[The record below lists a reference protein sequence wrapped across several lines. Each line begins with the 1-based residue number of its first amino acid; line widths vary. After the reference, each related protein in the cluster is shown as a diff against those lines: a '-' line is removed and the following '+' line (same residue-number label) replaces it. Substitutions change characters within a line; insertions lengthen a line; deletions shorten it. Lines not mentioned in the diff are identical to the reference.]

1 MLDTPMI
8 GMCKCMWLSKERDV
22 TKVVVHSILF
32 VMIKLF
38 SCTTFSDKTSK
49 INCMSP
55 SISSS
60 IERTYHRW
68 VSTMV
73 NWTLTYIWSVVR
85 SQENDSDFSRISRS
99 AVRYSSAHMDSPIIF
114 EKVDQGKKSG
124 TCSPVCTTIYPVL
137 FVKMYL
143 LAVHIHQV
151 VLLPSSIPSDLS
163 PFSWGHSFHSR
174 IKLVGCMQSS
184 RVYISCGLPTWP
196 PWHMILVYKKYGSTC
211 LTSTTFWDAIPTYWF
226 ADADA
231 IQAVCSDGSTYTKD
245 LGAVCS
251 LASSKLWWTP
261 YCVPLVRHN
270 QHVRS
275 QHGNSRRSR
284 VEKASG
290 HRKIGIQRDEQ
301 CVCLGGDNPDR
312 QRVVHRAW

>member
-1 MLDTPMI
+1 MH
-8 GMCKCMWLSKERDV
+8 V
-22 TKVVVHSILF
+22 TKKRERCGGAFHPFRHDQTIQPHYFRQNFQDQLCDPSRLHHISV
-32 VMIKLF
+32 
-38 SCTTFSDKTSK
+38 
-49 INCMSP
+49 SP

-124 TCSPVCTTIYPVL
+124 TYSPVCTTIYPVL
-137 FVKMYL
+137 FVKIYF

-184 RVYISCGLPTWP
+184 HVYTSLVVYLHGLPDIW
-196 PWHMILVYKKYGSTC
+196 S
-211 LTSTTFWDAIPTYWF
+211 
-226 ADADA
+226 
-231 IQAVCSDGSTYTKD
+231 
-245 LGAVCS
+245 
-251 LASSKLWWTP
+251 
-261 YCVPLVRHN
+261 
-270 QHVRS
+270 
-275 QHGNSRRSR
+275 
-284 VEKASG
+284 
-290 HRKIGIQRDEQ
+290 
-301 CVCLGGDNPDR
+301 
-312 QRVVHRAW
+312 